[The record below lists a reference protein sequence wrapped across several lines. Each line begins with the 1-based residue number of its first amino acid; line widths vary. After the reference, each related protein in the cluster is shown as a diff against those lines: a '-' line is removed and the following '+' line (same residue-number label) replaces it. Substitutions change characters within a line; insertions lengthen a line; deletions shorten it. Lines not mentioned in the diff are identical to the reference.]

1 MDTLGYKGY
10 VGLEYVPKPDTLSS
24 FGWIKQMGCQLA

>member
-1 MDTLGYKGY
+1 MDKLGYKGY

-24 FGWIKQMGCQLA
+24 LGWIKQMGCQLA